1 MEWNEEEMREEKRR
15 EEKTHS
21 NNNKSF
27 QISRNKYDFVQ
38 D

>member
-27 QISRNKYDFVQ
+27 QISRNEYDFVQ